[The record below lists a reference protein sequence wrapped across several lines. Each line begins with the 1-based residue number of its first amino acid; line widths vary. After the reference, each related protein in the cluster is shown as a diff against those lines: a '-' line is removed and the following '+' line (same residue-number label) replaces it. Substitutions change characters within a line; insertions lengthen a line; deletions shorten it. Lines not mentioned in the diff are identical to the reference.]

1 MSCVISNNGTIN
13 LNKPITADAIEAFR
27 KELRANNL
35 PEENY
40 APILLAMIS
49 GKNTIEINDYYDREF
64 DGTCKHLVNAL
75 KPLDYILN
83 ARIKYY
89 GDYDGCT
96 YIENNI
102 VSEADIKDCWKH
114 DATDEELIEIL
125 ESRRYDMD
133 EAKRDLKRRR
143 DFREAIARGIAKTE
157 MMM

>member
-13 LNKPITADAIEAFR
+13 LNQPITADAIEAFR

-40 APILLAMIS
+40 TPILLAMIS
-49 GKNTIEINDYYDREF
+49 GKNTIEINDYYDRAF
-64 DGTCKHLVNAL
+64 NDTCKHLVNAL
-75 KPLDYILN
+75 KPLGYKLN
-83 ARIKYY
+83 ARIQYY

-114 DATDEELIEIL
+114 DATDEELIKIL

-133 EAKRDLKRRR
+133 EAKRDMKRRYAV
-143 DFREAIARGIAKTE
+143 REAIARGIAKTE